1 MKRPFSSL
9 SIDQLEAILE
19 KATASGNSKAVK
31 AVVGEAGFR
40 KTARAGRLLMRAK
53 SALDVKQADLF
64 DRSLTNGRDQP
75 SVARK
80 EVARKRGG
88 RKPTAD
94 RKPTAEQQQAIEAF
108 LSGGS
113 LRINAYAGTGKTAT
127 LQFLAHGTRRRG
139 QYIAFNKAIV
149 GDARDKFPPTVDCST
164 THRLALKAL
173 HSGYKET
180 REKFAGKVSTKQ
192 LAEILGFKKTWRVDR
207 DHSLQT
213 VSQAYLIQQTVKRFA
228 QSGDDEISDAH
239 VPRHGS
245 LLTANEDSLAAVN
258 EFARNNAK
266 HVWQRMCDPK
276 DAIPLGFDGFLKL
289 WGLSRPQIAAD
300 YILLDEA
307 QDTNPVVLDVLQRQ
321 SAQLVY
327 VGDRYQQI
335 YEWRGAVNAMDA
347 IKTDSIV
354 GLTQSFRF
362 GPEIAGEAS
371 RVLLRLGESVPLT
384 GNPALRSRV
393 GSCKPNAILARTN
406 ANVMTALIQCLDE
419 GCKPHLVGDNKDL
432 KELLWGVRDLKEGRP
447 TDVPDFFGFTNWES
461 VVDFAKT
468 TEGEHLTMFVNL
480 VQSKGEKRL
489 LWAINQSVSQEAAEL
504 VISTAHKA
512 KGREWKN
519 VRLMDD
525 FLKTR
530 EARTTADKAQQE
542 REDAAELRLFYVA
555 VTRAKEAIEIPVMGV
570 KGEQTR
576 TSAVSLGLAAP
587 ALAKRVVTQPADWE
601 DPVKESGRVQP
612 PHVPQKPA
620 KRGFFSRLFGG

>member
-1 MKRPFSSL
+1 MRRPFSSL
-9 SIDQLEAILE
+9 SIDQLEAILDT
-19 KATASGNSKAVK
+19 ATASGDTKAIK
-31 AVVGEAGFR
+31 AVVGEVGVR
-40 KTARAGRLLMRAK
+40 TTARAGRLLVRAK
-53 SALDVKQADLF
+53 SALDVRQADLF
-64 DRSLTNGRDQP
+64 DRSPQTSKKRP
-75 SVARK
+75 TMVHKKVA
-80 EVARKRGG
+80 A
-88 RKPTAD
+88 KPGD
-94 RKPTAEQQQAIEAF
+94 RKPTPEQQQAIDAF

-113 LRINAYAGTGKTAT
+113 LRINAYAGTGKTST
-127 LQFLAHGTRRRG
+127 LQFLAHGTRSRG

-149 GDARDKFPPTVDCST
+149 GDAREKFPPTVDCST
-164 THRLALKAL
+164 THSLALKSL
-173 HSGYKET
+173 HSDYKKT
-180 REKFAGKVSTKQ
+180 KDKFAGKVSTKQ
-192 LAEILGFKKTWRVDR
+192 LAEILGFKKIWRIDR
-207 DHSLQT
+207 DHSLQA
-213 VSQAYLIQQTVKRFA
+213 VSQAYLIQQTVRRFA
-228 QSGDDEISDAH
+228 HSGDEEISAAH

-245 LLTANEDSLAAVN
+245 LLTASEDTLKAVN
-258 EFARNNAK
+258 EFACNNAK

-289 WGLSRPQIAAD
+289 WGLSKPQIAAD

-307 QDTNPVVLDVLQRQ
+307 QDTNPVVLDVLRRQ

-335 YEWRGAVNAMDA
+335 YEWRGAVNAMEAIETDA
-347 IKTDSIV
+347 TVS
-354 GLTQSFRF
+354 LTQSFRF

-371 RVLLRLGESVPLT
+371 CTLRRLGESVPLT
-384 GNPALRSRV
+384 GNPAMRSRV
-393 GSCKPNAILARTN
+393 GSCNPNAILARTN
-406 ANVMTALIQCLDE
+406 TNVMTALIQCLDE
-419 GCKPHLVGDNKDL
+419 GRKPHLVADNKDL

-447 TDVPDFFGFTNWES
+447 TDVADFFGFTNWES

-489 LWAINQSVSQEAAEL
+489 LWAINQSVSEEEAEI

-530 EARTTADKAQQE
+530 EARTPADKAQKE

-555 VTRAKEAIEIPVMGV
+555 VTRAKEAIEIPIMGG
-570 KGEQTR
+570 KGEPPR
-576 TSAVSLGLAAP
+576 ASAFSSRPAAP
-587 ALAKRVVTQPADWE
+587 ALAKTVVAQPVDWQE
-601 DPVKESGRVQP
+601 PVKQSGQVQS
-612 PHVPQKPA
+612 PHIKQKRA